1 MPVTWPAATS
11 VATMPAGTLVSV
23 SGEKSARQRMLVR
36 SARFVSSI
44 PRSAWTLIAVMA
56 LVRLGFTLILG
67 LDEARL
73 IEPDSNDYLL
83 SAEALLDDGRFWSS
97 PGSGEPE
104 FERTPGYPLFI
115 AAIFALSGRSVLAV
129 ALVQSVVSVLVA
141 VPMFLLAR
149 RLFNERV
156 GIMAIILLLL
166 DPLSMYFGSLVL
178 TETLATLLIVA
189 STALIALLVD
199 RGQASMI
206 RWSMVGLLLAAATYV
221 RPGQYYLPLLVV
233 VLLIWTGRRHDWGLR
248 QTMSAAV
255 ALLLP
260 VLLLVGGWQVRNA
273 EQIGSSRFS
282 GIEAVDMMK
291 YRAAGV
297 VAEREGG
304 DWREVRRDLM
314 EQYGPE
320 FEGGSTGEYY
330 DRMYDKGLE
339 LVLDDPL
346 SLAKV
351 TSAGAWRT
359 AVSFPVDLD
368 GMLARWGLP
377 DVPLVRFGISAL
389 MVPVWAL
396 ATCGL
401 AHAWRRGGSAPVIAA
416 VLIPVIYL
424 FALSSGPQ
432 SYARF
437 RVPIMPILWLFAAG
451 GLVVVA
457 GAVRS
462 WMPQRRRG

>member
-1 MPVTWPAATS
+1 MPVSRLAATS

-36 SARFVSSI
+36 SARLVSSI
-44 PRSAWTLIAVMA
+44 PRSAWTLIGVMVV
-56 LVRLGFTLILG
+56 VRLGFTLILG

-83 SAEALLDDGRFWSS
+83 NAEALLDDGRFWSF

-141 VPMFLLAR
+141 APMFLLAR
-149 RLFNERV
+149 RLFNEPV
-156 GIMAIILLLL
+156 GIIAIILLLL

-189 STALIALLVD
+189 STAVIALLVD

-206 RWSMVGLLLAAATYV
+206 RWSMVGFLLAAATYV

-233 VLLIWTGRRHDWGLR
+233 ALLIWTGRRHGWGTGR
-248 QTMSAAV
+248 TVSATV

-282 GIEAVDMMK
+282 GIEAVNMMK

-304 DWREVRRDLM
+304 DWREVRRELM
-314 EQYGPE
+314 DRYGPE

-339 LVLDDPL
+339 IVLEDPVSLV
-346 SLAKV
+346 KV
-351 TSAGAWRT
+351 TAAGAWRG
-359 AVSFPVDLD
+359 AVSFPANTE
-368 GMLARWGLP
+368 GMFERWNLPNLAPIRILI
-377 DVPLVRFGISAL
+377 DYA
-389 MVPVWAL
+389 MVPVWL
-396 ATCGL
+396 LGFTGL
-401 AHAWRRGGSAPVIAA
+401 LRSWRTAVNRAVILTL
-416 VLIPVIYL
+416 VIPVAYL
-424 FALSSGPQ
+424 FAMSSGPE

-457 GAVRS
+457 GTVRS
-462 WMPQRRRG
+462 RMPQRRRV

>member
-1 MPVTWPAATS
+1 MPS
-11 VATMPAGTLVSV
+11 
-23 SGEKSARQRMLVR
+23 QRMSGTSSDSSRTGTVERVTDGIALRSGLVAVAVRLIR
-36 SARFVSSI
+36 SL
-44 PRSAWTLIAVMA
+44 PRSAWMLIGVMA
-56 LVRLGFTLILG
+56 VIRFGFTFVIG
-67 LDEARL
+67 LDEGRL
-73 IEPDSNDYLL
+73 VEPDSNDYLL
-83 SAEALLDDGRFWSS
+83 NAHALLDDGRFWSS

-115 AAIFALSGRSVLAV
+115 AAIFAMTGRSVLAV

-156 GIMAIILLLL
+156 GVVAIVLLLL
-166 DPLSMYFGSLVL
+166 DPLSMYFGSLIL
-178 TETLATLLIVA
+178 TETLATLLIVS
-189 STALIALLVD
+189 STALVAFLVN
-199 RGQASMI
+199 RGEASTV
-206 RWSMVGLLLAAATYV
+206 RWAAVGVLLAAATHV

-233 VLLIWTGRRHDWGLR
+233 VLLVWTGRRHGWGIR
-248 QTMSAAV
+248 QTVPAAV
-255 ALLLP
+255 ALLMP

-304 DWREVRRDLM
+304 DWREVRRELM
-314 EQYGPE
+314 DQYGPE

-330 DRMYDKGLE
+330 DRMYEKGLE
-339 LVLDDPL
+339 LVLDDPV

-351 TSAGAWRT
+351 TVAGAWRT
-359 AVSFPVDLD
+359 AFSFPVDLD
-368 GMLARWGLP
+368 GVFERWGIP
-377 DVPLVRFGISAL
+377 DTDFVRFVISYV
-389 MVPVWAL
+389 MVPVWCL
-396 ATCGL
+396 AVLGVAVSL
-401 AHAWRRGGSAPVIAA
+401 RRRSNAPVIAA
-416 VLIPVIYL
+416 VLIPVVYL

-437 RVPIMPILWLFAAG
+437 RVPIMPILWLFSAG
-451 GLVVVA
+451 GLA
-457 GAVRS
+457 FILETIRPR
-462 WMPQRRRG
+462 MPQRRRG